1 MPHTATMRY
10 LGGLLAIGL
19 FATTMRWLFDNWRD
33 ALDAL
38 AVVGI
43 VLAVAAGALL
53 VTRLLVGFLRGVAR
67 GFREGVAE
75 ARRPGPDDDEERQVL
90 AGRLAVDMRQVADR
104 RAD

>member
-1 MPHTATMRY
+1 MPHTATMRFIA
-10 LGGLLAIGL
+10 GLLVIGL

-33 ALDAL
+33 AFDAL

-53 VTRLLVGFLRGVAR
+53 AGRLLVGFLRAVAR

-75 ARRPGPDDDEERQVL
+75 ARRPGTDDEERQVL
-90 AGRLAVDMRQVADR
+90 AGRLAADMRQVADR
-104 RAD
+104 PTD